1 MAWTYMLRC
10 ADGAYYVGS
19 TTDLGRRL
27 EEHQERRGAAFTKP
41 DKRRP
46 VTLVWSQEFDRVED
60 AFRYEKQLQSWSRAK
75 REALI
80 AGDLHAVRE
89 AGRRPGVRP
98 RHR

>member
-41 DKRRP
+41 EKRRP

-60 AFRYEKQLQSWSRAK
+60 AFRYEKQLQNWSRAK

-80 AGDLHAVRE
+80 AGDLDAVRE
-89 AGRRPGVRP
+89 AGRRPGARP